1 MTGRLAD
8 KVAFITGAA
17 RGQGRSH
24 AERLAEEGA
33 DIIAVDICGEV
44 GRTTNFYP
52 AATEEDLAE
61 TVRLVEKHGRRIIA
75 YTADVRDFTALEAG
89 LSSAVAELGR
99 LDIVAANAGI
109 FQFGVEVPDIP
120 VDDWRDVIDVN
131 LTGVF
136 NTCKA
141 AVPHIVDGRRGGS
154 VVITSS
160 DAGVKGFARFGHYVA
175 SKHGVIGLMRTLT
188 MELAP
193 HSIRVNVVAP
203 TNCNTDMIQNDA
215 VWKLFRPDR
224 ENPTFEEFAEASS
237 TLLALPEPWVEP
249 ADVSNALLFL
259 ASDEARFITG
269 VTLPVDGGSA
279 AI

>member
-1 MTGRLAD
+1 MTGRVAG
-8 KVAFITGAA
+8 KVAYVTGAA

-33 DIIAVDICGEV
+33 DIIAVDICRSV
-44 GRTTNFYP
+44 GRTSDFYP
-52 AATEEDLAE
+52 AATEDDLAE

-75 YTADVRDFTALEAG
+75 YTADVRDYTALEAG

-109 FQFGVEVPDIP
+109 FQFGDEVPDIG

-141 AVPHIVDGRRGGS
+141 AVPHLVGGGQGGS
-154 VVITSS
+154 IVITSS

-203 TNCNTDMIQNDA
+203 TNCNTDMIQNVA
-215 VWKLFRPDR
+215 VWRLFRPDR

-237 TLLALPEPWVEP
+237 TLLALPQPWVEP
-249 ADVSNALLFL
+249 VDVSNALVFL
-259 ASDEARFITG
+259 SSDEARYITG